1 MMQRR
6 LLHSST
12 EARKLE
18 IVVFVTVGS
27 AEEFALR
34 LLGTRCHESAVF
46 QQNAFTPDRT
56 GWGFASD
63 LEDGICCIERA
74 CEHLPPRCLESQ
86 ALLKLKRA
94 HG

>member
-34 LLGTRCHESAVF
+34 LLGTV
-46 QQNAFTPDRT
+46 
-56 GWGFASD
+56 
-63 LEDGICCIERA
+63 
-74 CEHLPPRCLESQ
+74 
-86 ALLKLKRA
+86 K
-94 HG
+94 